1 MTFVATCREILD
13 VKSSKNQGRPAGFR
27 KHNPPEAKL
36 VKDSSEDGALDLET
50 GNQTGGQM
58 RGDTSSVE
66 VRPDNFIMVFGC
78 QTGLGISAETKM
90 VLDIATA
97 IRDRTDESKLVS
109 FPAAL
114 DSLKT
119 GDTNIE
125 VIKTSNCQTV

>member
-36 VKDSSEDGALDLET
+36 VKDSGEDGALDLET

-66 VRPDNFIMVFGC
+66 VRPDNFLRCSSVMINLKFRAHVLASGC
-78 QTGLGISAETKM
+78 GT
-90 VLDIATA
+90 
-97 IRDRTDESKLVS
+97 
-109 FPAAL
+109 
-114 DSLKT
+114 
-119 GDTNIE
+119 
-125 VIKTSNCQTV
+125 